1 MAGDPH
7 RHTKSESLKRLL
19 RRRGR
24 RTKTGA
30 NSGRIIQMNVWH
42 GKAQFKPSGAG
53 TMRWIGF
60 LIIGLVALLIASY
73 VALILSYIVS
83 IIFSDYPTLAVKLVG
98 IPILLIVFLAPFWGT
113 ALIGWIYVRLDGNG
127 TKDRERLIAAA
138 DKLRPRKPQ
147 TEAAETPPAIKS
159 VSQPRG

>member
-7 RHTKSESLKRLL
+7 RHTKSEGLKRLL

-30 NSGRIIQMNVWH
+30 NSGKVIKTNVWH

-53 TMRWIGF
+53 TMRWAGIF
-60 LIIGLVALLIASY
+60 ISIMLAILIALY
-73 VALILSYIVS
+73 AGLILWLFGLIVFADHLS
-83 IIFSDYPTLAVKLVG
+83 LSEKLVSF
-98 IPILLIVFLAPFWGT
+98 PIVLIVFLAPFWGT

-127 TKDRERLIAAA
+127 KKDRERLIAAA
-138 DKLRPRKPQ
+138 DRLRAKKAQ
-147 TEAAETPPAIKS
+147 VPPAVKPLS
-159 VSQPRG
+159 KT

>member
-53 TMRWIGF
+53 TMRWVGIFISGM
-60 LIIGLVALLIASY
+60 LGILIAVY
-73 VALILSYIVS
+73 AGLLLWLIAWV
-83 IIFSDYPTLAVKLVG
+83 IFSDQQSLFIKFVALPLIIITL
-98 IPILLIVFLAPFWGT
+98 LAPFWGT

-127 TKDRERLIAAA
+127 EKNRERLIAAA
-138 DKLRPRKPQ
+138 DKLRAKKADAQDAGANR
-147 TEAAETPPAIKS
+147 A
-159 VSQPRG
+159 R